1 MVRNPTKTILR
12 ILFILSKNLIRT
24 ELTEWTKGL
33 RKNPTEQILRILCIL
48 SKNLIRTRINKMDKM
63 ASKNSKSSAAGNP
76 KHSVH
81 SVRESDSDRINKVD
95 NMVSE
100 GSDTSNSVDSV
111 HSVRKSLPNSKK
123 IYAAGKLHPD
133 LRVPFRE
140 ISLAPTKTM
149 SGEIEVNEPVRVY
162 DTSGPWGDS
171 EFRGNVE
178 QGLPP
183 LRAKWIRYRG
193 DVEEIQGRAVR
204 PQDNGF
210 LSEKHAA
217 ERNGQK
223 SEVRFQ
229 RSAKNKALR
238 AKPGKAVTQLYY
250 ARQGVITPEME
261 YIAIREGRSREDR
274 ERRTENR
281 NDLAQQHPG
290 ESFSAAIPKEITP
303 EFVCDEVARGRAIIP
318 ANINHPESEPMIIGR
333 NFLVK
338 INANIGNSAVASSI
352 GEEVDKMTWAIRWGA
367 DTVMDLSTGKH
378 IHETREWIIRNSPV
392 PIGTVPIYQ
401 ALEKT

>member
-1 MVRNPTKTILR
+1 IGGRPFEPDAGNAAEGSEESEPDCQH
-12 ILFILSKNLIRT
+12 LSHAFSAYGFFCFADRT
-24 ELTEWTKGL
+24 N
-33 RKNPTEQILRILCIL
+33 R
-48 SKNLIRTRINKMDKM
+48 MDKM
-63 ASKNSKSSAAGNP
+63 SSKKSNGA
-76 KHSVH
+76 
-81 SVRESDSDRINKVD
+81 D
-95 NMVSE
+95 
-100 GSDTSNSVDSV
+100 SVDSV
-111 HSVRKSLPNSKK
+111 HSVQTQLLNSKK
-123 IYAAGKLHPD
+123 IYLNGKLHPD

-149 SGEIEVNEPVRVY
+149 NGEIEVNEPVRVY
-162 DTSGPWGDS
+162 DTSGPWGEPSFD
-171 EFRGNVE
+171 GDVE

-183 LRAKWIRYRG
+183 LRAKWIRDRG
-193 DVEEIQGRAVR
+193 DVEEIEGRAVR
-204 PQDNGF
+204 PQDNGY

-290 ESFSAAIPKEITP
+290 ESFGAAIPKEITP
-303 EFVCDEVARGRAIIP
+303 EFVRDEVARGRAIIP

-338 INANIGNSAVASSI
+338 INANIGN
-352 GEEVDKMTWAIRWGA
+352 
-367 DTVMDLSTGKH
+367 
-378 IHETREWIIRNSPV
+378 
-392 PIGTVPIYQ
+392 
-401 ALEKT
+401 